1 MPFMS
6 LHWCASHLENIYLA
20 KAVRWKADDQ
30 TVDHIDHR
38 LITLITT
45 VITLITNWSAEE
57 AWGVFQ
63 HDRVVQ
69 EDKVIF
75 DQFKVRLKGYIK
87 TFQVEQK
94 RSLEESEALAH
105 DRALYARKTHNQ
117 RGELVFDLSPAKEL
131 LRQDISA
138 AKHVSM
144 SAANLQKTRAE
155 YMKFRTDIFRRRVKQ
170 EVMRQKYVAHLN
182 RNRMEKVKREAKTH
196 GTKWTDSKDNTY

>member
-1 MPFMS
+1 MTKSTKPGWIDWRS
-6 LHWCASHLENIYLA
+6 SQASKVVKN
-20 KAVRWKADDQ
+20 AVYSGKLNGM
-30 TVDHIDHR
+30 T
-38 LITLITT
+38 
-45 VITLITNWSAEE
+45 AEE

-182 RNRMEKVKREAKTH
+182 RNRMEKVKREAKMH
-196 GTKWTDSKDNTY
+196 GTK